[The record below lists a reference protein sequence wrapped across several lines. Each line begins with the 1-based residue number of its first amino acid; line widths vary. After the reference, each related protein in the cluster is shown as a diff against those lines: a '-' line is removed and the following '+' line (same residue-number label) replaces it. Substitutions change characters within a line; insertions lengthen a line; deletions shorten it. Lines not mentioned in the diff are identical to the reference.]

1 MKEIVMRS
9 PLPSRTISPGASSL
23 PSKRKQKGAVAI
35 IFGLTVVV
43 LLTMGGLVMD
53 LGHLYIAKT
62 ELQNAADAAALAGAK
77 ELNETTA
84 GINLAVSQAQAIA
97 LRNKYNF
104 ATNLVLLPGDIEF
117 GPSPDGP
124 WSNVAA
130 ATASPAGKT
139 FVKVDTGAKNLSTY
153 LMPVAGVYSVNTL
166 GFAVAGRFVV
176 NVTPLGVCAI
186 DPVNV
191 TSVKA
196 NAAGVNELVELGF
209 RRGVTYNILDLG
221 PLGAAGIP
229 MLLNPVDSPPTACD
243 PSHSSANFTAPF
255 ICQGNSAVGA
265 GTSVYA
271 NTGGS
276 YGPIEKAFNSRFDD
290 FPGGTA
296 CDPITSPPDSNV
308 KDYLWN
314 LAAGAGGP
322 RDWMNPIPIKQSITV
337 NSATAKP
344 LNWPANPP
352 TAGDFGTLWSYSP
365 AVRAT
370 GTSPNYTADTPF
382 ATSDWD
388 DLYNPGLTAP
398 GYPSSTAIP
407 PFPIGTPAA
416 PYNQITGNFFRTPPT
431 HPPGTRNRRL
441 INIVIVNCAG
451 LGGGGLSCAQLPVK
465 GIGKFFLQTRADL
478 TGSPKTIHSEFAGLI
493 EPAPVSEIKLYR

>member
-1 MKEIVMRS
+1 MRS
-9 PLPSRTISPGASSL
+9 PLPSRTSSPSASSL

-35 IFGLTVVV
+35 ISGLTVVV

-97 LRNKYNF
+97 LRNKYDF
-104 ATNLVLLPGDIEF
+104 ATNLVLLPEDIEF

-153 LMPVAGVYSVNTL
+153 LMPIALIYSVNTL

-196 NAAGVNELVELGF
+196 TASGVNELVELGF
-209 RRGVTYNILDLG
+209 RRGITYDILALG
-221 PLGAAGIP
+221 PLGAAGVP
-229 MLLNPVDSPPTACD
+229 MLLNPVDSYPTPCD
-243 PSHSSANFTAPF
+243 PSHSSNNFTAPF

-276 YGPIEKAFNSRFDD
+276 YGPIQRAFNSRFDD

-296 CDPITSPPDSNV
+296 CDPLTSPPDSNV
-308 KDYLWN
+308 KDYLWD

-322 RDWMNPIPIKQSITV
+322 RDWMNPIPIKQSITIDPG
-337 NSATAKP
+337 TAKP

-352 TAGDFGTLWSYSP
+352 TSGDFGSLWSYSP

-370 GTSPNYTADTPF
+370 GSSPNYTAGTPF
-382 ATSDWD
+382 ATSDWA

-398 GYPSSTAIP
+398 GYPSSAEIP
-407 PFPIGTPAA
+407 PFPIGTPAS
-416 PYNQITGNFFRTPPT
+416 PYNQPSASAFSDPPPV
-431 HPPGTRNRRL
+431 HPPGTRYRRL
-441 INIVIVNCAG
+441 MNVVIVDCTG
-451 LGGGGLSCAQLPVK
+451 LGSGGLSCAQLPVK
-465 GIGKFFLQTRADL
+465 GIGKFFLQTRTEL
-478 TGSPKTIHSEFAGLI
+478 TGSPKTIYSEFGGLI
-493 EPAPVSEIKLYR
+493 EPAPVSAIKLYR